1 MALLLLT
8 LTFPA
13 LTLAARSG
21 FPTSEFTVKGAFPT
35 GIYSKYYNNPTATS
49 AQVQPVISDPV
60 THEIY
65 PLKLTNP
72 NDIPSIDT
80 KDPHPLPPPAYPP
93 KLLQAAIAQI
103 KAIASST
110 LFNGTCSKC
119 IASMEVAKFLAL
131 SAPEQGPILAV
142 ELCNFFNFSTTC
154 NATFGPDALGSV
166 ITQVVGN
173 ADMGNLD
180 GQMLCQNFLSLCP
193 LPPTSPLDL
202 TGWFAKPKPNPLP
215 HPKAPSGKRL
225 KVLHLSDFHLDPRYA
240 TGSEAGCSSG
250 LCCRSNAHNTSS
262 SHVVF
267 PAPRYGAY
275 SWYDFLSNNI
285 QSIPSL
291 LKSSISSDVPYSLAL
306 AAVEAIPVLA
316 NTKESGF
323 DFMVYTGDLVS
334 HDSENQLD
342 YVEYTEVVL
351 YDLFK
356 RTLLS
361 GPVYATL
368 GNHDSYN
375 QAQGSPNSLDAP
387 GPNQFSWN
395 YEHVSALWEHEG
407 WLDGPVIESAKTHYA
422 TYSVRRSDG
431 LRIISLNTNLC
442 TVQASVLPSN
452 ISLSQTQILNRAN
465 YFNYIN
471 MTDPDVSGML
481 RALTDEL
488 QEAED
493 AGDRA
498 WIIGHVLSGWDGT
511 NPLLNPT
518 NLFYQI
524 VDRFSPHVIANIFW
538 GHTHEDQLS
547 IFYAN
552 NATNISAQNALTQ
565 AWIAPSITPLN
576 NLNSGFRVYEVD
588 SATFD
593 IMDAY
598 TSAVSYFLP
607 ICPFDIEYIS
617 WKSDVNSYPQLD
629 SQLRF
634 GPSFVFEYSTREA
647 YGKNITGWTNSD
659 PLNATWW
666 HLSLSIA
673 MEADN
678 SLVTTFNTFQGKESV
693 KTPACTGDCI
703 AAKICYMRSGS
714 TSIAKQNCKPG
725 FGSVQ

>member
-1 MALLLLT
+1 MALAFFILSGL
-8 LTFPA
+8 P
-13 LTLAARSG
+13 TLAWAAGSG
-21 FPTSEFTVKGAFPT
+21 FPTSTFTAPGKFPT
-35 GIYSKYYNNPTATS
+35 SIYSKYYNNPTATS
-49 AQVQPVISDPV
+49 VQVQPVISDPV
-60 THEIY
+60 THEIF
-65 PLKLTNP
+65 PLDLTNP
-72 NDIPSIDT
+72 DKIPTVDT
-80 KDPHPLPPPAYPP
+80 KDPHPLPAPASSS
-93 KLLQAAIAQI
+93 KLLQAAISQV
-103 KAIASST
+103 KAIAAADVFDST
-110 LFNGTCSKC
+110 CAKC
-119 IASMEVAKFLAL
+119 VASMEVAKFLAL
-131 SAPEQGPILAV
+131 SAPEQGPTFAV
-142 ELCNFFNFSTTC
+142 ELCNFFGFSSTC
-154 NATFGPDALGSV
+154 NATYGPDALGSV

-173 ADMGNLD
+173 ADVGNLD
-180 GQMLCQNFLSLCP
+180 GEMLCQNFLKLCP
-193 LPPTSPLDL
+193 LPPTTPLNL

-215 HPKAPSGKRL
+215 APKTHSGERL
-225 KVLHLSDFHLDPRYA
+225 KVLHLSDFHIDPRYS
-240 TGSEAGCSSG
+240 TGSEAACSSG
-250 LCCRSNAHNTSS
+250 LCCRSNNFNTSS
-262 SHVVF
+262 PNATVL

-275 SWYDFLSNNI
+275 LCDT
-285 QSIPSL
+285 
-291 LKSSISSDVPYSLAL
+291 PYALAL
-306 AAVEAIPVLA
+306 AALEAIPVLA
-316 NTKESGF
+316 DTKDSGF
-323 DFMVYTGDLVS
+323 DFMLYTGDLVS
-334 HDSENQLD
+334 HDSENQLSRD
-342 YVEYTEVVL
+342 YVEYAEVVL

-395 YEHVSALWEHEG
+395 YDHVSSLWEHEG
-407 WLDGPVIESAKTHYA
+407 WLSDSVIQSAKTHYA
-422 TYSVRRSDG
+422 AYSVRRSDG
-431 LRIISLNTNLC
+431 LRVISLNTNLWY
-442 TVQASVLPSN
+442 
-452 ISLSQTQILNRAN
+452 RAN

-481 RALTDEL
+481 RMLTDEL

-552 NATNISAQNALTQ
+552 NATNMSAETALTQ
-565 AWIAPSITPLN
+565 SWIVPSITPLT

-598 TSAVSYFLP
+598 T
-607 ICPFDIEYIS
+607 
-617 WKSDVNSYPQLD
+617 WRSDVNSFPTLD
-629 SQLRF
+629 PQLRF
-634 GPSFVFEYSTREA
+634 GPSYAFEYSTRET
-647 YGKNITGWTNSD
+647 YGSSISGWTDSD

-666 HLSLSIA
+666 HLVTEA
-673 MEADN
+673 MENDN
-678 SLVTTFNTFQGKESV
+678 SLVTTFNTLQGKESV
-693 KTPACTGDCI
+693 KTAPCTGEC
-703 AAKICYMRSGS
+703 ATAKICYIRSGS
-714 TSIAKQNCKPG
+714 ASIATQNCPAG